1 MIKLKQ
7 LIFESIDEKNVHI
20 ISTPQNVS
28 IMYRAEGIVRGSVA
42 GIDRIDGHK
51 WWVSRVLVGDRNI
64 RGQGIGSYL
73 IQKAVAEVLK
83 QDPQA
88 EILVEPGG
96 YEGNTAEQ
104 INFYKK
110 NGFHEQPEPEYKGS
124 LMYKK

>member
-20 ISTPQNVS
+20 ISNPQNVS
-28 IMYRAEGIVRGSVA
+28 IMYRTGPVRSSVA
-42 GIDRIDGHK
+42 SIDRVDGNK
-51 WWVSRVLVGDRNI
+51 WWVSRVLVGDRTT

-73 IQKAVAEVLK
+73 LQKAIAEVLK

-96 YEGNTAEQ
+96 YDSNTAQ
-104 INFYKK
+104 QVNFYKK
-110 NGFHEQPEPEYKGS
+110 NGFHEQPEPEYAGS
-124 LMYKK
+124 LIYKK